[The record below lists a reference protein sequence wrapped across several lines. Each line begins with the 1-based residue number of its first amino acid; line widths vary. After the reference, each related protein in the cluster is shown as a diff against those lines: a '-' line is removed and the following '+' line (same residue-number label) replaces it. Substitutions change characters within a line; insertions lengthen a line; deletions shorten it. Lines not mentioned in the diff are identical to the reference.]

1 MKVTCPFTVRSE
13 IAIAWPISALLSPRR
28 ISLSTDDPGRSL
40 EAEHPLQRL
49 EAVDPRQAQV
59 EQADVWAAIR
69 HQLQRLLP
77 AAGLPHHDEVGL
89 PLEKIQE
96 PGPQDRMVVDQENA
110 DRA

>member
-1 MKVTCPFTVRSE
+1 
-13 IAIAWPISALLSPRR
+13 
-28 ISLSTDDPGRSL
+28 
-40 EAEHPLQRL
+40 LQRL

-59 EQADVWAAIR
+59 EETDVWAAIS

-77 AAGLPHHDEVGL
+77 AAGLTHHDEVGL
-89 PLEKIQE
+89 PFEKIQE